1 MRHGPAIPL
10 LIAYV
15 SWREWPSED
24 AVQRD
29 FAAVVCFADADFAQ
43 VAFADARARLE
54 DGEVFFEFFHGV
66 VGFVGDGDDRGFVVT
81 GSDLSQ
87 REIFA
92 EAEIGGVDAGVF
104 VAEIQDGA
112 QGFLRCLKG
121 ICILRRWARVVM
133 DFCQVRGGCAGFS
146 L

>member
-43 VAFADARARLE
+43 VAFADARSRLE

-66 VGFVGDGDDRGFVVT
+66 VGFVGDGDDRGFVVV

-87 REIFA
+87 IEVFA
-92 EAEIGGVDAGVF
+92 SGIRASTAGVF
-104 VAEIQDGA
+104 VAQIQDG
-112 QGFLRCLKG
+112 L
-121 ICILRRWARVVM
+121 M
-133 DFCQVRGGCAGFS
+133 GFS
-146 L
+146 GV